1 MLNLKI
7 NRITVIVFIIFF
19 TFVRYFTNYEQIKKI
34 MEIKILG
41 TGCPKC
47 KTLEKVTR
55 EAVAELGLQAEIIKE
70 EDIIKI
76 MNYGIMHT
84 PGLVINGR
92 VVLSGQV
99 PSLNQVKDIL
109 IKDN

>member
-1 MLNLKI
+1 
-7 NRITVIVFIIFF
+7 
-19 TFVRYFTNYEQIKKI
+19 

-55 EAVAELGLQAEIIKE
+55 EAVAETGIEATIEKV
-70 EDIIKI
+70 EDIVKI
-76 MNYGIMHT
+76 MGYNIMHT
-84 PGLVINGR
+84 PGLVINGK

-99 PSLNQVKDIL
+99 PTVNQVKEII
-109 IKDN
+109 IKNQ

>member
-1 MLNLKI
+1 
-7 NRITVIVFIIFF
+7 
-19 TFVRYFTNYEQIKKI
+19 

-55 EAVAELGLQAEIIKE
+55 EAVAESGIDATIEKV
-70 EDIIKI
+70 EDIVKI
-76 MNYGIMHT
+76 MEYHVMLT
-84 PGLVINGR
+84 PVLVINEK

-99 PSLNQVKDIL
+99 PTVSQIKELLTKNQS
-109 IKDN
+109 

>member
-1 MLNLKI
+1 
-7 NRITVIVFIIFF
+7 
-19 TFVRYFTNYEQIKKI
+19 

-41 TGCPKC
+41 PGCPKC

-55 EAVAELGLQAEIIKE
+55 EAVAETGINATIEKI

-76 MNYGIMHT
+76 MEYRVMHT
-84 PGLVINGR
+84 PVLVINEK

-99 PSLNQVKDIL
+99 PTVNQVKEII
-109 IKDN
+109 IKNQ